1 MARMDTQRFAQAFG
15 ELYHELYRKA
25 VRRVDDG
32 RERLSNET
40 VALLMH
46 LAQAGPMSLSEMAQ
60 HFGRALSTL
69 SAKVASLE
77 ADGLLS
83 RQRDGDD
90 ARRALIWLSAAGR
103 QALHDARQVLDTQ
116 QLRNG
121 AARLTAA
128 QRQELIDG
136 LQALSTA
143 LSPTALHPDD
153 EEHP

>member
-1 MARMDTQRFAQAFG
+1 MARMDTQQFAQAFD
-15 ELYHELYRKA
+15 ELYRKA

-121 AARLTAA
+121 AARLTTA

-136 LQALSTA
+136 LQALNAA
-143 LSPTALHPDD
+143 LPPTALHPHD
-153 EEHP
+153 EEQP